1 MMTQD
6 QQQRALAAALD
17 RCVCVFSR
25 ATCVVCGA
33 AGLSWPLTGGLS
45 AASISSSSAV
55 GQQVSSTGKH
65 SGTDRHWNDHTSS
78 AQLVD
83 SLQQLKQVINS
94 RPPCHSINQSI
105 VVCFH
110 RGICNVFNAG
120 GLFCCLYYALFH
132 WFFFNSKSSF
142 PPTSLSSVF
151 L

>member
-1 MMTQD
+1 MMMMMTHD
-6 QQQRALAAALD
+6 QQQRARAAALD
-17 RCVCVFSR
+17 RCVCVCVCSR

-33 AGLSWPLTGGLS
+33 AGLSWPLTGGSS

-65 SGTDRHWNDHTSS
+65 TGTDRHWNDHTSS

-94 RPPCHSINQSI
+94 RAPCHSLNQSINQSSA
-105 VVCFH
+105 VCFH
-110 RGICNVFNAG
+110 RGICNGFNAG

-132 WFFFNSKSSF
+132 CFF
-142 PPTSLSSVF
+142 L
-151 L
+151 

>member
-1 MMTQD
+1 MVCSVLLEQINVMMMMTQD

-33 AGLSWPLTGGLS
+33 AGLSWPLTGGSS

-132 WFFFNSKSSF
+132 CFF
-142 PPTSLSSVF
+142 L
-151 L
+151 